1 MDIVTELIEFHQG
14 WMIEVIA
21 AEAGFRLCCRSPLG
35 EKLADPTVYQNH
47 QLAMAKAIQL
57 LDQFF
62 ACQALRQVLRELYE
76 AEKISFEEWQQL
88 GRSLDFTSRDQFTQS
103 PS

>member
-1 MDIVTELIEFHQG
+1 MVTES
-14 WMIEVIA
+14 
-21 AEAGFRLCCRSPLG
+21 GFRLSCRSPLG

-47 QLAMAKAIQL
+47 QLAMTKAMQL
-57 LDQFF
+57 IDQFF
-62 ACQALRQVLRELYE
+62 ACQALRQVLREIYE

-88 GRSLDFTSRDQFTQS
+88 GRSLDFTSRHQFTQS